1 MAKQNQEE
9 LDIEALERFIY
20 KNDELATLESLS
32 NKFNVFNALKISNR
46 EIRHSIFLAWLL
58 DPLESHNLGDRIISE
73 LIQTINYISKSQ
85 GSKSISIFEADSCS
99 FEDIEVR
106 REWKNIDLLLIDN
119 NRSRFWLI
127 ENKIYSGEHSNQLK
141 RYKEIANREFSNY
154 EGFYFYLTIDGYYS
168 SDDDYVPI
176 SYSLISE
183 VIEKVI
189 LNSNGYIDNDVKLF
203 VRHYNDMLK
212 TQIMEESE
220 IQKICKDIYKKHKHA
235 LDLIYQYK
243 PDELMNI
250 KEILVDYINRNIDL
264 ILEDT
269 NKAYI
274 RFIPK
279 AMDIIPKA
287 GEAWLKS
294 NRILVFELRN
304 YSSGLKLNLLIGPG
318 DDVVRDKL
326 YDFMYGRT
334 KVYNR
339 SNKKLSKKW
348 FSVFSKDVLS
358 AKDREDMDDMELEK
372 VIKERMDRLINND
385 VSRIIE
391 DIQKINIKSEN

>member
-1 MAKQNQEE
+1 
-9 LDIEALERFIY
+9 
-20 KNDELATLESLS
+20 
-32 NKFNVFNALKISNR
+32 
-46 EIRHSIFLAWLL
+46 
-58 DPLESHNLGDRIISE
+58 
-73 LIQTINYISKSQ
+73 
-85 GSKSISIFEADSCS
+85 
-99 FEDIEVR
+99 
-106 REWKNIDLLLIDN
+106 
-119 NRSRFWLI
+119 
-127 ENKIYSGEHSNQLK
+127 
-141 RYKEIANREFSNY
+141 
-154 EGFYFYLTIDGYYS
+154 
-168 SDDDYVPI
+168 
-176 SYSLISE
+176 
-183 VIEKVI
+183 
-189 LNSNGYIDNDVKLF
+189 
-203 VRHYNDMLK
+203 
-212 TQIMEESE
+212 
-220 IQKICKDIYKKHKHA
+220 
-235 LDLIYQYK
+235 
-243 PDELMNI
+243 MNI

-358 AKDREDMDDMELEK
+358 AKDREDMDDTELEK
-372 VIKERMDRLINND
+372 VIKERMDKSINND

-391 DIQKINIKSEN
+391 DIQNINIKSEN